1 LTLLFDSTGVGLGK
15 VLSDYQEEAIKYV
28 WRMGDK
34 GVNSRMVWMRVNES
48 FHGKKTI
55 SRASIINFLNKMTDE
70 GVLGYREEPCKGGY
84 HRIYL
89 TNLDERAFKKLIA
102 RTVIASLLKD
112 FPEETR
118 EAMREFIPR

>member
-1 LTLLFDSTGVGLGK
+1 MTLLFDSAGEGLGK
-15 VLSDYQEEAIKYV
+15 VFSDYQEEAIRYV

-48 FHGKKTI
+48 FHGQKTI

-70 GVLGYREEPCKGGY
+70 GVLDYREEPGKGGY

-89 TNLDERAFKKLIA
+89 TKLDEREFKKHIA
-102 RTVIASLLKD
+102 RTVIESLLKD

-118 EAMREFIPR
+118 ETLREFVTR